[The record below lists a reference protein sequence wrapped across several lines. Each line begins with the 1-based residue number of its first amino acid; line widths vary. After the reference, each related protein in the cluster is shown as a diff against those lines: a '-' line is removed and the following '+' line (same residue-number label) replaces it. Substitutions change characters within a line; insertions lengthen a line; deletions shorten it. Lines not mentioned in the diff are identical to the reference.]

1 MDPLRPLIEPEAAAT
16 AVTPQPPAPT
26 GGVAPPAVAT
36 ATVPSPAPGQGP
48 SNHLP
53 VWGVAVV
60 DPVTGQDSVAEI
72 HAASPEAAILE
83 ATRAGHIMPA
93 PPRAWLTRPA
103 RHPLAAEVDALRA
116 EVARLREQLEPIARS
131 PIVRRPVR
139 TAVLLMTIAAL
150 LLGAVSVGG
159 YLLAQHLVRGQM
171 EGQLGGQLRGIQDQL
186 KGLLP

>member
-1 MDPLRPLIEPEAAAT
+1 MGNTLTHTAPEH
-16 AVTPQPPAPT
+16 AP
-26 GGVAPPAVAT
+26 
-36 ATVPSPAPGQGP
+36 SE
-48 SNHLP
+48 HLP

-60 DPVTGQDSVAEI
+60 DSVTGQDSVAEF
-72 HAASPEAAILE
+72 HAASPESAVIE

-93 PPRAWLTRPA
+93 PPRAWLTRPG
-103 RHPLAAEVDALRA
+103 RHPLAAEVEALRA
-116 EVARLREQLEPIARS
+116 EVARLREQVEPIARS

-171 EGQLGGQLRGIQDQL
+171 EGQLGGQIRGIQDQL